1 MTARP
6 VLLTPQRDEPGIYP
20 YRRVWRT
27 AYLEAFLLIG
37 MTLIVVLLGRIA
49 PFPLDDAGKRAF
61 RIIFALLPAAL
72 WVLISL
78 AAERRARQPRPRLIN
93 AFVLGGLVASGIA
106 IPVGDRLFA
115 TETWLPTADGL
126 TRLLGYTLTVG
137 ALQEFLKYAALR
149 YSFWP
154 RSFNQRLDGVAYSLA
169 VAVGYA
175 TALNVYYA
183 SGAGNAFPAAAALR
197 ITENTLT
204 QAAVG
209 VIMGLALAELARPRT
224 PVYVAPLSLLLASAL
239 AGFAIVVRGGAV
251 VGGVG
256 EGSDANNAIFGLGVA
271 VVFLIFLYS
280 SMSFL
285 INSADERDRLQGRTE
300 G

>member
-6 VLLTPQRDEPGIYP
+6 VLLTPQRDEPGVYP

-27 AYLEAFLLIG
+27 AYLEAVLLIG

-49 PFPLDDAGKRAF
+49 PFPLDDTARRAF
-61 RIIFALLPAAL
+61 RIIFAALPAAL
-72 WVLISL
+72 WILISL
-78 AAERRARQPRPRLIN
+78 GAERRARQPRPRLVT
-93 AFVLGGLVASGIA
+93 AFVLGGLVASEIA
-106 IPVGDRLFA
+106 TPIIDRLFA
-115 TETWLPTADGL
+115 TDAWLPTASGL

-137 ALQEFLKYAALR
+137 VVQEFLKYAALR

-154 RSFNQRLDGVAYSLA
+154 RYFNQRLDGVAYSLA
-169 VAVGYA
+169 AAVGYA
-175 TALNVYYA
+175 TALNLYYA
-183 SGAGNAFPAAAALR
+183 TGAGGADPAAAALR

-204 QAAVG
+204 QTAIA

-224 PVYVAPLSLLLASAL
+224 PIYFAPLSLLLASVL
-239 AGFAIVVRGGAV
+239 AGFAIVIRGGAV

-271 VVFLIFLYS
+271 VVFMFFLYGS
-280 SMSFL
+280 LSFL
-285 INSADERDRLQGRTE
+285 INNADERDQLQGRVE
-300 G
+300 R